1 MATYLGDTSALTRRG
16 TRPEVRAIVE
26 PLLLAG
32 RIATCGIVELELL
45 YSAVS
50 PGAYAELALSFRG
63 MPRVPITEEVME
75 RSLEVQAILA
85 SRSLHRSVTLPDLLV
100 AACAEA
106 NDLTVLHYNSDFV
119 TIADVTGQSEQWVVP
134 QRSVS

>member
-1 MATYLGDTSALTRRG
+1 
-16 TRPEVRAIVE
+16 VRAIVE

-119 TIADVTGQSEQWVVP
+119 RIADVTGQSEQWVVP
-134 QRSVS
+134 QGSVS